1 MMSQINLEM
10 LELSPHPY
18 RLSFVYMDTR
28 VVPLEKQSVI
38 LMSMTTNPTQL
49 RRLWQS
55 KSV

>member
-10 LELSPHPY
+10 LELSPDPY
-18 RLSFVYMDTR
+18 RLSLHMDTR
-28 VVPLEKQSVI
+28 VVLLEKQSVI